1 MRRAVVMACALALPA
16 VAAAQTREAQDAAMR
31 LPPTPAL
38 EAVERAAPCLF
49 SEAARHLSRIPT
61 TIPWARPAAVAL
73 FDGLPGLEPG
83 HRAAV
88 IRPTRE
94 LLARAATRERIAAGG
109 VTLHAPDLSLLPV
122 DAPAPAFLA
131 LHAAPPVAP
140 PEGCIAQGPR

>member
-16 VAAAQTREAQDAAMR
+16 AAAAQMRDAQHAAMR

-38 EAVERAAPCLF
+38 EAVERAGPCLF
-49 SEAARHLSRIPT
+49 SEAARHLARIPT

-94 LLARAATRERIAAGG
+94 LMARAATRARIAEGG
-109 VTLHAPDLSLLPV
+109 ITLHALDLSLLPA

-131 LHAAPPVAP
+131 LHAAPPDAP
-140 PEGCIAQGPR
+140 PEGCVAQGSR